1 MKDREENLPQDKDP
15 NLDLPSEANSTK
27 HINFLDV
34 EDTNNDTG
42 GNRKD
47 DETAERQKQWQ
58 QGIEEGKK
66 ARNDE

>member
-15 NLDLPSEANSTK
+15 NLDIPSEANSTK

-58 QGIEEGKK
+58 RGIEEGKK